1 MFKLDWIEV
10 FLRGIPEIL
19 LIIWGIYVITKTS
32 VNMKNYMFSSMIVVI
47 ATYFTRMLPIYMGV
61 HTFIIIFFTIC
72 IMAATGIPVVKSIY
86 GVLLMFL
93 IVSLSEFLNVVILNL
108 LNINTNI
115 EVINPITK
123 SILGVPSLV
132 ITYLFIIVIRYF
144 TATKKEINIFEDK
157 NY

>member
-1 MFKLDWIEV
+1 MFKLDWMEI

-32 VNMKNYMFSSMIVVI
+32 INMKNYILSSIIVVI
-47 ATYFTRMLPIYMGV
+47 TTYFTRMLPIYMGV

-72 IMAATGIPVVKSIY
+72 IMATTGIPMVKSIY

-93 IVSLSEFLNVVILNL
+93 IVSLSEFLNMVILNL

-115 EVINPITK
+115 EVINPVTK

-132 ITYLFIIVIRYF
+132 ITYLFIIAIRYF
-144 TATKKEINIFEDK
+144 VATKKGINIFIP
-157 NY
+157 

>member
-1 MFKLDWIEV
+1 MFKLDWMEI
-10 FLRGIPEIL
+10 FLRGIPEVL

-32 VNMKNYMFSSMIVVI
+32 INMKKYMFSSILVVM
-47 ATYFTRMLPIYMGV
+47 ATYFVRMLPIYMGV

-72 IMAATGIPVVKSIY
+72 IVAITGIPVVKSIY

-93 IVSLSEFLNVVILNL
+93 IVSLSEFLNMVILNL

-144 TATKKEINIFEDK
+144 IATKKEINIFEDK

>member
-1 MFKLDWIEV
+1 MFKLDWIEI

-32 VNMKNYMFSSMIVVI
+32 INMKNYIFSSIIVVI
-47 ATYFTRMLPIYMGV
+47 TTYFTRMLPIYMGV

-72 IMAATGIPVVKSIY
+72 IMAITGIPMVKSIY

-93 IVSLSEFLNVVILNL
+93 IVSLSEFLNMVILNL

-115 EVINPITK
+115 EVINPVTK

-132 ITYLFIIVIRYF
+132 ITYLFIIAIRYF
-144 TATKKEINIFEDK
+144 VATKKGINIFIP
-157 NY
+157 